1 MKIGQRVIVNL
12 GDDNQIEGIYAGTG
26 VMQKFVT
33 GPMETMAI
41 IRLTVAD
48 SGYIQP
54 AGMGKKPVSFVN
66 SLVVDPSK
74 LTIIKD

>member
-12 GDDNQIEGIYAGTG
+12 GDDNEIEGIYAGTG
-26 VMQKFVT
+26 VMQRFVT

-54 AGMGKKPVSFVN
+54 VGMGKKPVSFVN
-66 SLVVDPSK
+66 SLVVHPSNI
-74 LTIIKD
+74 TVIEE